1 MEEGDR
7 EIAACLSLMLDYKVK
22 VRLSQNTFF
31 EGNGALWW
39 VEAASR

>member
-7 EIAACLSLMLDYKVK
+7 EIAASLSLMLDYKIK
-22 VRLSQNTFF
+22 VRGSRNVLR
-31 EGNGALWW
+31 GNGALWW